1 MTLDHV
7 VTALLSLIVFDAL
20 FLCVLLAIVALLA
33 GTKRAAFAVMK
44 RNFVGYF
51 SNPTGYVFLCIFV
64 FLTSLAA
71 FWPYEFFNQN
81 LATLDQLNYWFPLI
95 MLVFIPAI
103 TMSIWAEEKRQGTD
117 ELLLTLPA
125 DDFDIVIGKYMSA
138 AAIFTASLLFSQLST
153 FITLAI
159 LTEGELDTGLIFTTY
174 LGYWFVG
181 LSMIAIGMVA
191 SFLTGNLTVGF
202 ILGSLFNAPLAFA
215 SLADSV
221 SPSQKIAGWI
231 AATGISRPF
240 DDFGR
245 GVISTSSIVYFV
257 LVAVVALYACMV
269 LIGRRHWTG
278 GKDGNTM
285 AWHYI
290 ARVLA
295 LVTLT
300 FGAVI
305 ALRNMDV
312 FRYDATEGKVSSLAP
327 ATKKLIRELDS
338 DRPIVIDAFIS
349 SDVPELYARTRYE
362 LINLLK
368 EFRSEGSKRGREIEV
383 NLYDNIEL
391 FSEDAALAAER
402 FGIEPVTRLVREKGS
417 YQQKQLIMGAAFR
430 AGLEK
435 VTVPVFEYGIPV
447 EYELV
452 RSINTVARGSRKRI
466 GIAATDYHLMGG
478 NVMQGMSF
486 QRIEK
491 HPIVDELAKQYE
503 VEEVDLNSPVS
514 PEVYD
519 ALIAVQPSS
528 LSPPQ
533 FDRLVDAVKAG
544 VPVAV
549 FEDPLPYARQ
559 DLPGTGAP
567 KQGAG
572 GGMFGGGGGPQ
583 PKGDIRAL
591 WDVLQ
596 IDSPGRPGMPTSAGP
611 GYFSPDLVWQQYNP
625 YPNME
630 MNVDEMWVFVDQDA
644 PGVENNEALSPDSPI
659 TSGLR
664 EVLALY
670 AGSIRTRGDT
680 TLEHTPL
687 LRTGALSGL
696 INEDK
701 VRRILMN
708 QSSLAREITG
718 VSPMQT
724 LAMAI
729 EGELP
734 AKKKSSAADSE
745 PDESSSDEESD
756 EEAGAEG
763 PENEDAEQPE
773 SSSRPLKVVYV
784 ADTDLMLPVFLQIRA
799 EPDQATDMRFQ
810 FQNVTFLLNAVDWLT
825 GESDF
830 IDVRKHEPIFAS
842 LRMIDSVKEEASSA
856 VRRQT
861 QEFQDEFDETERL
874 AQEEMDE
881 QMKPLR
887 EEFEKL
893 QKAGAIT
900 RESRDAI
907 QAKAQRV
914 QTMQEQLQRKLSVK
928 VAKSARE
935 RDRNVREIQRKADQE
950 VTKIQNQVKSAA
962 VALPCIPPLIIGVI
976 VFASRR
982 LRERENISKSRLK

>member
-1 MTLDHV
+1 MTLNQV
-7 VTALLSLIVFDAL
+7 VSALINLIVFDAI
-20 FLCVLLAIVALLA
+20 FLCILIAIVALLA

-81 LATLDQLNYWFPLI
+81 LATLDQLNYWYPLI

-125 DDFDIVIGKYMSA
+125 DDFDIVIGKYMAA

-153 FITLAI
+153 FMTLAI
-159 LTEGELDTGLIFTTY
+159 LTEGGLDTGLIFTTY

-181 LSMIAIGMVA
+181 LAMIAIGMVA

-202 ILGSLFNAPLAFA
+202 ILGALFNAPLAFA
-215 SLADSV
+215 SLANSV
-221 SPSQKIAGWI
+221 SPSEKVAQWI
-231 AATGISRPF
+231 ASAGIARPF

-245 GVISTSSIVYFV
+245 GVISSSSVVYFV
-257 LVAVVALYACMV
+257 LTAVVALYACMV

-290 ARVLA
+290 ARVSA
-295 LVTLT
+295 LVAITV
-300 FGAVI
+300 GAVI
-305 ALRNMDV
+305 TFRSVDV
-312 FRYDATEGKVSSLAP
+312 LRYDATEGKVSSLAP
-327 ATKKLIRELDS
+327 ATKKLIRELES

-368 EFRSEGSKRGREIEV
+368 EFRSEASKRGRRIEV

-391 FSEDAALAAER
+391 FSDDAALAAER
-402 FGIEPVTRLVREKGS
+402 FGIEPVTRMVREKGS

-452 RSINTVARGSRKRI
+452 RSINTVARGSRKRV
-466 GIAATDYHLMGG
+466 GIVATDAHLMGG
-478 NVMQGMSF
+478 SVMQGMSF

-503 VEEVDLNSPVS
+503 VEEVDLNAPVS
-514 PEVYD
+514 PDIFD
-519 ALIAVQPSS
+519 ALVAVQPSS

-533 FDRLVDAVKAG
+533 FDRLVEAVKAG

-559 DLPGTGAP
+559 DLPGTGDP
-567 KQGAG
+567 KQSA
-572 GGMFGGGGGPQ
+572 GGMFGGGGPE

-591 WDVLQ
+591 WDVLE
-596 IDSPGRPGMPTSAGP
+596 IESPGRPGMPSQAGP
-611 GYFSPDLVWQQYNP
+611 GYFSPDLVWQQFNP

-630 MNVDEMWVFVDQDA
+630 MNVNEMWVFIDQDA
-644 PGVENNEALSPDSPI
+644 PGVQDNGALSQEHPI

-664 EVLALY
+664 EVLGLY
-670 AGSIRTRGDT
+670 VGSIRPKASN
-680 TLEHTPL
+680 TLKHTPL
-687 LRTGALSGL
+687 LRTGALSGT
-696 INEDK
+696 IAADR
-701 VRRILMN
+701 VRQVLMG

-718 VSPMQT
+718 VNPMQT
-724 LAMAI
+724 IAMAI
-729 EGELP
+729 EGDLP
-734 AKKKSSAADSE
+734 VEPKPESSA
-745 PDESSSDEESD
+745 DESSAGEDND
-756 EEAGAEG
+756 AGDDKEAGEAK
-763 PENEDAEQPE
+763 PAAASE
-773 SSSRPLKVVYV
+773 SSERSLKVVYV

-810 FQNVTFLLNAVDWLT
+810 FQNVTFLLNTIDWLT
-825 GESDF
+825 GETDF

-856 VRRQT
+856 VRRRSQD
-861 QEFQDEFDETERL
+861 FQDAYDETIRL
-874 AQEEMDE
+874 AQEEMDSSL
-881 QMKPLR
+881 KSLR
-887 EEFEKL
+887 EEVDELQKGSADGKVSRAALQAKL
-893 QKAGAIT
+893 Q
-900 RESRDAI
+900 RF
-907 QAKAQRV
+907 
-914 QTMQEQLQRKLSVK
+914 QTKQEQLQRKLEVQT
-928 VAKSARE
+928 AKSERE
-935 RDRNVREIQRKADQE
+935 RERNVRDIQRQADRE
-950 VTKIQNQVKSAA
+950 VTRIQNQVKAAA
-962 VALPCIPPLIIGVI
+962 VALPCIPPLIIGVM

>member
-1 MTLDHV
+1 MTLNHV
-7 VTALLSLIVFDAL
+7 VTALMSLIVFDVI

-81 LATLDQLNYWFPLI
+81 LATLDQLNYWYPLI

-125 DDFDIVIGKYMSA
+125 DDFDIVIGKYMAA

-159 LTEGELDTGLIFTTY
+159 LTEGGLDTGLIFTTY

-181 LSMIAIGMVA
+181 LTMIAIGMVA

-202 ILGSLFNAPLAFA
+202 ILGALFNAPLAFA
-215 SLADSV
+215 SLANSV
-221 SPSQKIAGWI
+221 SPSERIATWI
-231 AATGISRPF
+231 ASTGIARPF

-245 GVISTSSIVYFV
+245 GVISTSSIIYFV

-295 LVTLT
+295 LVVLT
-300 FGAVI
+300 AGAVI
-305 ALRNMDV
+305 AFRNMDL

-327 ATKKLIRELDS
+327 ATKKLIQELES

-362 LINLLK
+362 LVNLLK
-368 EFRSEGSKRGREIEV
+368 EFRSEASKRGRSIEV
-383 NLYDNIEL
+383 NLYDDIEL

-402 FGIEPVTRLVREKGS
+402 FGIEPVTRMVREKGS

-452 RSINTVARGSRKRI
+452 RSINTVARGGRKRI
-466 GIAATDYHLMGG
+466 GIVATDAHLMGG
-478 NVMQGMSF
+478 SVMNGMSF

-491 HPIVDELAKQYE
+491 HAIVDELAKQYE
-503 VEEVDLNSPVS
+503 VEAVDLNAPVAAD
-514 PEVYD
+514 VYD

-533 FDRLVDAVKAG
+533 FDQLVDAVKAG
-544 VPVAV
+544 IPVAI
-549 FEDPLPYARQ
+549 FEDPIPLARQ
-559 DLPGTGAP
+559 DLPGTGQP
-567 KQGAG
+567 KQAAG
-572 GGMFGGGGGPQ
+572 GGMFGGGGPQ

-596 IDSPGRPGMPTSAGP
+596 IESPGRPGMPSQMGP
-611 GYFSPDLVWQQYNP
+611 GYFAPELVWQQYNP
-625 YPNME
+625 YPNMDE
-630 MNVDEMWVFVDQDA
+630 NADEMWVFIDEDA
-644 PGVENNEALSPDSPI
+644 PGVEDALSEESPI
-659 TSGLR
+659 TSGLN
-664 EVLALY
+664 EVLGLY
-670 AGSIRTRGDT
+670 VGSIRPKATA
-680 TLEHTPL
+680 TLKHTAL
-687 LRTGALSGL
+687 LKTGALSGSL
-696 INEDK
+696 SDEK
-701 VRRILMN
+701 VRRILGR
-708 QSSLAREITG
+708 QSTLAREITG
-718 VSPMQT
+718 VNPMQT
-724 LAMAI
+724 IAMTI

-734 AKKKSSAADSE
+734 QAPKTEA
-745 PDESSSDEESD
+745 EED
-756 EEAGAEG
+756 GAESEEG
-763 PENEDAEQPE
+763 DEDDVAGNI
-773 SSSRPLKVVYV
+773 KVAYI

-799 EPDQATDMRFQ
+799 EPDQVTDIRFQ
-810 FQNVTFLLNAVDWLT
+810 FQNVTFLLNTIDWLT
-825 GESDF
+825 GELDF

-842 LRMIDSVKEEASSA
+842 LRMIDSVKEEAGNA
-856 VRRQT
+856 VRRRT
-861 QEFQDEFDETERL
+861 QDFQDQYDEAERL
-874 AQEEMDE
+874 AREEMDASL
-881 QMKPLR
+881 QKLR
-887 EEFEKL
+887 EEIEKIQKDGAVSRDGRAELQAKL
-893 QKAGAIT
+893 Q
-900 RESRDAI
+900 RF
-907 QAKAQRV
+907 
-914 QTMQEQLQRKLSVK
+914 QTKQEQLQRKLDVQLTK
-928 VAKSARE
+928 TA
-935 RDRNVREIQRKADQE
+935 RDRDKNVRDIQREADQQ
-950 VTKIQNQVKSAA
+950 VTKIQNQVKAAA